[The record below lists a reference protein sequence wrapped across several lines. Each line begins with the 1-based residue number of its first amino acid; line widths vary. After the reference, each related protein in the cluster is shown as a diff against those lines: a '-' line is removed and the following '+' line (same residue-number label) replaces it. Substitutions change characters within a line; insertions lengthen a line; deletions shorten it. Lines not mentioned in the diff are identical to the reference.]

1 MKVVSLNAYPLIGLP
16 DNPEGDEYEENR
28 IASYKNIGVI
38 AFVASM
44 CVIMPKLIEKS
55 SDYLYSRKHSPAKP
69 QDEED
74 WGPEI
79 VKKNTLEDTEDG
91 EI

>member
-1 MKVVSLNAYPLIGLP
+1 MNMKQKKKRKKSNVWHYIG
-16 DNPEGDEYEENR
+16 G
-28 IASYKNIGVI
+28 I

-44 CVIMPKLIEKS
+44 CVIMPKVIGKF
-55 SDYLYSRKHSPAKP
+55 SDYLYGRKHFPVKP

>member
-1 MKVVSLNAYPLIGLP
+1 MNMRQEKKRKKSSVWHFIG
-16 DNPEGDEYEENR
+16 G
-28 IASYKNIGVI
+28 I

-44 CVIMPKLIEKS
+44 CVIMPKVIGKS
-55 SDYLYSRKHSPAKP
+55 SDNLYRRKHSPVKP